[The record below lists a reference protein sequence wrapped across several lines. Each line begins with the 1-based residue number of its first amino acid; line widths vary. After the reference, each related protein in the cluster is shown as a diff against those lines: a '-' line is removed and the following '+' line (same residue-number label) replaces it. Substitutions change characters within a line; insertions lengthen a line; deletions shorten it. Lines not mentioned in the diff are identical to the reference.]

1 MRGRRIGPCRVVREI
16 GRGGMGV
23 IFEGAREGDFSQTVA
38 LKVSTL
44 AVYSA
49 DFLE

>member
-1 MRGRRIGPCRVVREI
+1 MRGRRIGPYRVVREI

-23 IFEGAREGDFSQTVA
+23 VFEAAREGDFSQTMA

>member
-1 MRGRRIGPCRVVREI
+1 
-16 GRGGMGV
+16 MGV
-23 IFEGAREGDFSQTVA
+23 VFEAAREGDFSQTMA